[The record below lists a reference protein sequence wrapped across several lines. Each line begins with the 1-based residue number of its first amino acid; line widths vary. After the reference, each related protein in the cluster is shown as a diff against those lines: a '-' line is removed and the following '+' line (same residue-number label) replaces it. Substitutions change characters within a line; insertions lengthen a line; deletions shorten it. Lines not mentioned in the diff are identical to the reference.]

1 MTGNLFINDEAG
13 EEEEEWDEEDY
24 DSYTE
29 PYTSSVPA
37 NSIPTQTEEA
47 NGRETFEMWL
57 GRVHDRCMQAQATNP
72 RGTQMIMLLH
82 RVRCQPG
89 MEYQLSTSIQDDDEC
104 PHRAVV
110 LPWLRCW
117 VYFETRMHRP
127 SINGEFLDDLET
139 RLLQAPG
146 VTLRQ
151 GSPMLQSVEAE
162 DWWTHLSEDWGGIGF
177 GISDWLRI
185 WSGQYRGDMALVW
198 QKLTWGYKVLVVPC
212 HRNGTSLKQKCQG
225 YQPEPALLAIS
236 NTSHQPSIIQ
246 AHHYVRGLHILEVPH
261 ANALTLAEPLTW
273 KHAKM
278 FLDSGH
284 PLVWECDT
292 FPPVQEWVFEPRL
305 GVLIDEGKT
314 CVMVGAVGAKALEI
328 TAEDGTGTCTISWR
342 DVWKD
347 IQVGDYVEIVGQA
360 SLGGWVD
367 QVQGPNLTFLQ
378 RDTLPA
384 SQHNHGSSEMKLF
397 HSHRNCVV
405 VTQPPHSCANKVT
418 DPERQTRLSVPWLG
432 VEVHISKP
440 HHRFRIPGWQPMPR
454 LTSSL
459 SVLVEMN
466 RYSGANPRSTEW
478 FAYEDILELQ
488 YADLH
493 WGAFELWRPPV
504 EPAPTEAD
512 THPSAVTPL
521 HLPSHSPLWA
531 SYWWEHLQLRNK
543 EMRITLPDKK
553 KDVVVKAVTFGD
565 EVALVRIIYNQPVA
579 VDVQRMKVRH
589 PHQRDYDLWM
599 VTKGQYVGC
608 HVCGL
613 DYEVRAPGKE
623 LWWDVIVANVVA
635 GHVDENM
642 GIELTL
648 PATHLVLVPESLES
662 RKLNDTLKRMLR
674 KQFEEWSRR

>member
-1 MTGNLFINDEAG
+1 MTGNLFIDDEAG

-24 DSYTE
+24 NSYTE
-29 PYTSSVPA
+29 PYTSSVPV

-57 GRVHDRCMQAQATNP
+57 GCVRDRCTQAQATNP
-72 RGTQMIMLLH
+72 RGTQTIMLLRH
-82 RVRCQPG
+82 MADIPLGSQAWNINCRPP
-89 MEYQLSTSIQDDDEC
+89 S
-104 PHRAVV
+104 
-110 LPWLRCW
+110 
-117 VYFETRMHRP
+117 RMMMSVHTKRLYYLGCDVG
-127 SINGEFLDDLET
+127 INGEFLDDLET
-139 RLLQAPG
+139 RLLRAPG
-146 VTLRQ
+146 VALRR
-151 GSPMLQSVEAE
+151 GSPMLQSVEVE
-162 DWWTHLSEDWGGIGF
+162 DWWTCLPEDWGGIGF
-177 GISDWLRI
+177 GIGDWLRI
-185 WSGQYRGDMALVW
+185 RSGRYWGDMALVW
-198 QKLTWGYKVLVVPC
+198 QKLTWGYKVLVVPR
-212 HRNGTSLKQKCQG
+212 HRNGTSLKWKRQG
-225 YQPEPALLAIS
+225 YRLEPALLAIS
-236 NTSHQPSIIQ
+236 NASHQPSIIQ

-305 GVLIDEGKT
+305 GVLIDEGKMR
-314 CVMVGAVGAKALEI
+314 VMVGAVGAKALEI

-378 RDTLPA
+378 QDTLPA
-384 SQHNHGSSEMKLF
+384 SQRNHGSSEMKVF
-397 HSHRNCVV
+397 
-405 VTQPPHSCANKVT
+405 
-418 DPERQTRLSVPWLG
+418 
-432 VEVHISKP
+432 
-440 HHRFRIPGWQPMPR
+440 
-454 LTSSL
+454 
-459 SVLVEMN
+459 VLVEMN

-478 FAYEDILELQ
+478 FAYENISELQ
-488 YADLH
+488 YADLNSFRPSDYFIH
-493 WGAFELWRPPV
+493 EELQRPPV

-521 HLPSHSPLWA
+521 HPPSHSPLWA
-531 SYWWEHLQLRNK
+531 SYWWEHPQLRNK
-543 EMRITLPDKK
+543 EMCITLPDKK

-565 EVALVRIIYNQPVA
+565 EVALVRTVYNQPVV
-579 VDVQRMKVRH
+579 VDVPRMKVRH

-599 VTKGQYVGC
+599 VTEGQYVGC
-608 HVCGL
+608 HVRGL

-623 LWWDVIVANVVA
+623 LWWDVIVVNVVA
-635 GHVDENM
+635 GHVDENT

-648 PATHLVLVPESLES
+648 PATHLVLVPESSES
-662 RKLNDTLKRMLR
+662 RKLNDTLKQMLR
-674 KQFEEWSRR
+674 KQFEEWSCR